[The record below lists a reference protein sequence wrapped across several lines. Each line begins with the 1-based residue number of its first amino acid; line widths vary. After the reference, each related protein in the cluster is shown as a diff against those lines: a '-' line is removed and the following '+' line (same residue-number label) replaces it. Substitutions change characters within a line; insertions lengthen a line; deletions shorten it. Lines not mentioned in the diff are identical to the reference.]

1 VRHAA
6 RVEQG
11 TDVLDAH
18 GAGQTAVRGSA
29 LRSASY
35 VAGVSL
41 SLLSVPLL
49 IRHLGNAEWGVYVTI
64 TALVAIVSGVSDF
77 GLTLV
82 GVREWASTDDQR
94 RRHDLMADLLGARLT
109 FGLLGAGAAVVFAL
123 AAGYSSRQL
132 AGTALAALAIV
143 VIACQQALTVPLAGR
158 LRQGWIAG
166 ADLLRQAV
174 QVVLIL
180 ALIAAGA
187 GLVPLLAALI
197 PAALAALVLTARVAP
212 EGIVRPAMRPRAW
225 LTLLRGMLPFA
236 AASAVSVVYLRAT
249 MLLTALVASAAQ
261 TGWFG
266 TAFRVMDVLLNVPS
280 LLLGA
285 LFPLLA
291 RAAATDPER
300 LRSGLDRTLQGAL
313 AMGALLAVTV
323 VAGAPLIVQIL
334 TGHQPHQAVDALRV
348 LGVGMGF
355 SFIGATCQLGL
366 LAVHAHRSI
375 LLLNLAA
382 LTCNVTLTLLLA
394 GRHGAVG
401 AAIALAVSEVL
412 IALTSAT
419 LLHRSTGMRVTG
431 ATLARLGG
439 VVLVGGTAAILAS
452 TAGDVTAAL
461 VTPAF
466 ALATAVA
473 VRALPVDLFAMLL
486 RRGGT
491 A

>member
-6 RVEQG
+6 RVERG

-18 GAGQTAVRGSA
+18 GAGHTAVRGSA
-29 LRSASY
+29 LRSAGY
-35 VAGVSL
+35 VLGVSL
-41 SLLSVPLL
+41 SLLSAPLL

-64 TALVAIVSGVSDF
+64 TALVAIVSGVSDL
-77 GLTLV
+77 GLTFV
-82 GVREWASTDDQR
+82 GVREWASTSDPR

-109 FGLLGAGAAVVFAL
+109 FALGGAAAAVIFAL
-123 AAGYSSRQL
+123 AAGYNTRQIE
-132 AGTALAALAIV
+132 GTALAALAIV
-143 VIACQQALTVPLAGR
+143 VIGCQQALTVPLAGR
-158 LRQGWIAG
+158 MRQGWIAG
-166 ADLLRQAV
+166 ADLVRQAV

-197 PAALAALVLTARVAP
+197 PAALASLVVTARVAP
-212 EGIVRPAMRPRAW
+212 EGIIRPAMRPSAW
-225 LTLLRGMLPFA
+225 FALLRGTLPFA

-249 MLLTALVASAAQ
+249 LVLTALVASAAQ

-280 LLLGA
+280 LLIGA

-291 RAAATDPER
+291 RAAATDRER
-300 LRSGLDRTLQGAL
+300 LRTALETTLQGAL
-313 AMGALLAVTV
+313 TMGALLALTV
-323 VAGAPLIVQIL
+323 VAGAPLAVLIL
-334 TGHQPHQAVDALRV
+334 TGHQPHQAVDALRI

-355 SFIGATCQLGL
+355 SFIGATCQFGL
-366 LAVHAHRSI
+366 LAVREHRSI

-394 GRHGAVG
+394 GHYGATG
-401 AAIALAVSEVL
+401 AAVALAVSEVL

-419 LLHRSTGMRVTG
+419 LVRRSTGMRIAG

-439 VVLVGGTAAILAS
+439 VVLVGAAVAILAS
-452 TAGDVTAAL
+452 TAGDVAAAL
-461 VTPAF
+461 LTPAL
-466 ALATAVA
+466 ALATAIA
-473 VRALPVDLFAMLL
+473 LRALPADLFAILL
-486 RRGGT
+486 RRSGT